1 MGEKMT
7 DMEENI
13 KEKKS
18 MEPYGEVSYTD
29 REGNKKVISVIN
41 FVRTEF
47 KDNRIVSIGE
57 TEEGTYILSVENPE
71 DSERNK
77 QACIHLTEG
86 SLIGLL
92 ATIHLFFKE
101 TSYSLDEKLKD
112 ILKDGQM
119 EYESFLE
126 KNKIKNKKR

>member
-1 MGEKMT
+1 MGGKMT

-18 MEPYGEVSYTD
+18 MEPYGKVSYTD
-29 REGNKKVISVIN
+29 REGNKKTFSIVN
-41 FVRTEF
+41 FVRSEF
-47 KDNRIVSIGE
+47 KDNRLVSIGE
-57 TEEGTYILSVENPE
+57 TDEGTYILSVENPG
-71 DSERNK
+71 DSDRKK
-77 QACIHLTEG
+77 QANICLTEE

-101 TSYSLDEKLKD
+101 TSYPLNEKLKD
-112 ILKDGQM
+112 VLKDGQM

-126 KNKIKNKKR
+126 QEQN